1 MHGKYVGEDEK
12 LAELI
17 VRHKKRELL
26 KYEPHHLIE
35 LLIRD
40 RERTQS
46 SIQHLLSL
54 GVQNEQ
60 TN

>member
-54 GVQNEQ
+54 GV
-60 TN
+60 